1 MSDPLNIDG
10 VNKSVNDLSYKTRRM
25 IVNGVSNSL
34 DDFAKKVE
42 KLADPQA
49 MNQEI
54 AKFENGMKVVG
65 KMFKSFLDK

>member
-1 MSDPLNIDG
+1 
-10 VNKSVNDLSYKTRRM
+10 M